1 MYHKWYTICHSKQKK
16 MSMDESANSEMKS
29 KHTHKPNRSLCGIWI
44 CVTYDAKHHISKKN
58 CLIHS
63 PDGARFSGFITTD
76 KLYIIH
82 WYASNSGKHVAIV
95 VVKLHSNKFIAI
107 IVATDFRSSV
117 QIRNFHVTKKHIF
130 ELLDCLSSNFF
141 SWKSH
146 IKRRMNFM
154 WNFLYVL

>member
-1 MYHKWYTICHSKQKK
+1 MYHKWYTMCHSKQKK
-16 MSMDESANSEMKS
+16 NEYGWISQQWNEIKAHTQTESKFVCDMNMCDLRCKAP
-29 KHTHKPNRSLCGIWI
+29 HF
-44 CVTYDAKHHISKKN
+44 KKN